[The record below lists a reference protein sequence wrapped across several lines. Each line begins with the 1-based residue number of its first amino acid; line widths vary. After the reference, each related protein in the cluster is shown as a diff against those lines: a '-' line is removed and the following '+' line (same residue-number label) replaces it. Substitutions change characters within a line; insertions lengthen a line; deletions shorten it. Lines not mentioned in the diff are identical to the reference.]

1 MKIAFLGNSLVEGSY
16 GGNFVAEVAA
26 RLPQHTIINAGQNG
40 NTIFNLLARLDA
52 LLEQEPDAVMVFCG
66 GNDAISYSQPET
78 RRYYE
83 RVMKVPNGSVTPDD
97 FRTAFRDLLTRIQ
110 AAQVVATVGL
120 SPMEQNPTVVEA
132 MRQYNG
138 IAADVCRSLNVPT
151 LDLMT
156 AMNPAQI
163 PDRPAL
169 SQATINL
176 IGQRVTSGWNDYE
189 TERQRGGY
197 TYSFDGL
204 HLTPE
209 AAEQVAEMVVEFLAQ
224 NLTP

>member
-16 GGNFVAEVAA
+16 GGNFVDRVAA

-40 NTIFNLLARLDA
+40 NTIFNLLARLDT
-52 LLEQEPDAVMVFCG
+52 LLEQEPDAIMVFCG
-66 GNDAISYSQPET
+66 GNDAISYSQPDT

-83 RVMKVPNGSVTPDD
+83 RVMKVPNGIVTPDA
-97 FRTAFRDLLTRIQ
+97 FHTAFRDLLTRIQ
-110 AAQVVATVGL
+110 AAQVVAYVGL
-120 SPMEQNPTVVEA
+120 NPIEHNPTVVEA
-132 MRQYNG
+132 MRQFNA
-138 IAADVCRSLNVPT
+138 IAADVCRSLNVPA
-151 LDLMT
+151 LDLMS
-156 AMNPAQI
+156 ALNPPQI

-176 IGQRVTSGWNDYE
+176 IGQRVSSGWNDYE

-204 HLTPE
+204 HLTPQ
-209 AAEQVAEMVVEFLAQ
+209 AAEQVAEMVVTFLS
-224 NLTP
+224 L